1 MSFGNIIIG
10 HRPMLE
16 GLEKSIYNNK
26 FTHAHL
32 FVGEDG
38 IGKSLISN
46 RLGKIIL
53 GCEEN
58 SEHVDLIH
66 WKIGKNKKSLGV
78 DDIRALNEEINKKP
92 YEGNNKVVIIYDAD
106 KMTTQAQNAF
116 LKTIE
121 EPPFGVYI
129 FLLCANLQSMLETIK
144 SRCQIHKLNPLS
156 PSEMEEFIKNK
167 YSDLSEEKIK
177 ILVAFSDGIPGKAE
191 TLVFDEYFKNMR
203 NTVVDF
209 LIKIKELDKIEI
221 LAYEEKFIKFKERE
235 EDFFQCF
242 ITFLR
247 DAILYKEVGNKEIL
261 INMDKINEVE
271 KLCSMFSF
279 SQLNDIIKVVRE
291 SRENLYKNLNATL
304 VFSTMLLKIQEV

>member
-10 HRPMLE
+10 NEPMLQ

-38 IGKSLISN
+38 IGKSLIAN

-53 GCEEN
+53 GCEQN
-58 SEHVDLIH
+58 LEHVDLIH

-78 DDIRALNEEINKKP
+78 DDIRTLNEEVNKKP
-92 YEGNNKVVIIYDAD
+92 YEGNNKVVIVYNAD

-121 EPPFGVYI
+121 EPPLGVYI
-129 FLLCANLQSMLETIK
+129 FLLCENLQSILETIK
-144 SRCQIHKLNPLS
+144 SRCQVHKLKPLNLM
-156 PSEMEEFIKNK
+156 EMEEFLRNK
-167 YSDLSEEKIK
+167 YSDLSEEDIK
-177 ILVAFSDGIPGKAE
+177 ILVAFSDGIPGKSE
-191 TLVFDEYFKNMR
+191 TLVFDDFFKNMR
-203 NTVVDF
+203 NVIIDF
-209 LIKIKELDKIEI
+209 LINIKQLDKIGVLE
-221 LAYEEKFIKFKERE
+221 YEERFIKFRERE

-247 DAILYKEVGNKEIL
+247 DAILYKEVGSKEVL
-261 INMDKINEVE
+261 INMDKISELE

-279 SQLNDIIKVVRE
+279 CQLNDIIKVVRE
-291 SRENLYKNLNATL
+291 SKENLDKNLNASL